1 MLATIP
7 FTGARFFPGDLSLTT
22 MDVVMVLLGIP
33 VASAVVARLALRRVN
48 ISPLGATRRV
58 TPRPPRLRRFVV
70 LGAGIAVLVY
80 FVIFGTPDSGL
91 RQAAAYLS
99 GMLLVMAGL
108 IVAGP
113 WLTMAAARAMARRA
127 TKPAALIAA
136 RRLADNPQA
145 GFRAIS
151 GLVLA
156 LFVTTAAIGTITT
169 FVAYR
174 GAPTSDSD
182 AAGTLVKDF
191 TTFTS
196 AGQAKVIRSV
206 PGDTLATLR
215 AIPGVQGVAV
225 IHLDPNQQSDAPPL
239 GLVSCADVAKT
250 PALGSCSPGQGTAST
265 SAGWGYKSW
274 RDASRSVRPAVSL
287 SGAQLEA
294 LPVRSLVVT
303 ANGSPAAVER
313 ARTVL
318 EVAFPALDTPE
329 TLADISAYQL
339 QESAQYQQLANVVI
353 LVSLF
358 LAGCSLAVSVAA
370 GLSERKRPFSLLR
383 LTGVPLSMLRR
394 LVVLESAVPLL
405 VAAAVSIAAGFL
417 AAELFVE
424 AQLGY
429 SLQPPG
435 LTYYVI
441 VALGLLASLAVI
453 GSTLPIIDRITGP
466 ETARNE

>member
-1 MLATIP
+1 MADDGR
-7 FTGARFFPGDLSLTT
+7 GARD
-22 MDVVMVLLGIP
+22 
-33 VASAVVARLALRRVN
+33 
-48 ISPLGATRRV
+48 
-58 TPRPPRLRRFVV
+58 
-70 LGAGIAVLVY
+70 
-80 FVIFGTPDSGL
+80 
-91 RQAAAYLS
+91 
-99 GMLLVMAGL
+99 
-108 IVAGP
+108 GP
-113 WLTMAAARAMARRA
+113 TGKQ
-127 TKPAALIAA
+127 TGALIAA

-466 ETARNE
+466 ETARND